1 MIELKYSIY
10 LFNEASATFNSLF
23 KFWGKMCYCISCICK
38 YKRCFDPFDNSTIR
52 GYSVLKRLMDVAAT
66 LKVLFVLYGNDDTF
80 NKWSWS

>member
-1 MIELKYSIY
+1 
-10 LFNEASATFNSLF
+10 
-23 KFWGKMCYCISCICK
+23 MCYCISCICK

-80 NKWSWS
+80 NK